1 MFGQQA
7 SGEATRDQIEVCNQT
22 PVPIGSAVPAARRY
36 SVHHARRTLY
46 RKPQSAADL
55 IRKRAADE
63 AAHAADRAARE
74 AALRVV
80 ERWNT
85 EQLVPWSP
93 TIRCTITAGTPWLDV
108 YLFRWR
114 HCLWRRRILREM
126 WATDRQTRSGGEL
139 ENAPVNP
146 DRARL
151 PGPVLRAHKPARR
164 VGTDGDQR
172 QHDRRH
178 PILPT

>member
-1 MFGQQA
+1 MPD
-7 SGEATRDQIEVCNQT
+7 E
-22 PVPIGSAVPAARRY
+22 P
-36 SVHHARRTLY
+36 LY
-46 RKPQSAADL
+46 RKPPSAADL

-85 EQLVPWSP
+85 EQLVLWSP

-108 YLFRWR
+108 YCPGCRML
-114 HCLWRRRILREM
+114 ISQ
-126 WATDRQTRSGGEL
+126 ATLPMATAHLTRDAATARQTRSGGEL

-146 DRARL
+146 DRA
-151 PGPVLRAHKPARR
+151 GGFQVLCCALIN
-164 VGTDGDQR
+164 QR
-172 QHDRRH
+172 GA
-178 PILPT
+178 